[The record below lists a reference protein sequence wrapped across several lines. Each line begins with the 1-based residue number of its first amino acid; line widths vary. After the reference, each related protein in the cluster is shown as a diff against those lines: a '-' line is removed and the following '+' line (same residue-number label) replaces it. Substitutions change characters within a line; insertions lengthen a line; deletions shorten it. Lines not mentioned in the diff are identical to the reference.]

1 MTKDLIYILSK
12 HENYKGRKY
21 DDYRTVRNISV
32 CKDDTYFSKEDY
44 NICTVSK
51 VILNVSKKLKIQ
63 LGDN

>member
-1 MTKDLIYILSK
+1 MVII
-12 HENYKGRKY
+12 
-21 DDYRTVRNISV
+21 VRNISV

>member
-12 HENYKGRKY
+12 HVNYKGRKY

-44 NICTVSK
+44 K
-51 VILNVSKKLKIQ
+51 ILVGNLFGMQ
-63 LGDN
+63 LRN